1 MSIYDEK
8 LYQDRNVLEPMFRKG
23 MTPKEIA
30 KELHV
35 SYKLINVWL
44 IKFGLIE
51 RTPETKVP

>member
-1 MSIYDEK
+1 MSIYDDK

-23 MTPKEIA
+23 MTSKEIA

-44 IKFGLIE
+44 VKFGLVT
-51 RTPETKVP
+51 RTPEMKFP

>member
-8 LYQDRNVLEPMFRKG
+8 LYQDRNVLEPMFLKG
-23 MTPKEIA
+23 MTSKEIA

-44 IKFGLIE
+44 VKFNLVK
-51 RTPETKVP
+51 RTPEMKFP